1 MHIYLNDLIF
11 NGFHGVYPAEKKIGN
26 TFKVDVR
33 IQMTPTNKTIDQLE
47 QTIDYVQ
54 VYALIQKIM
63 AVPTPLLETIVTNI
77 ADQILAAHP
86 MAESVYVKITKQQ
99 LSVPYFEGTTAVDIE
114 RTRSNYSKSNASI

>member
-33 IQMTPTNKTIDQLE
+33 IQFSPFTKTIHKLE
-47 QTIDYVQ
+47 DTIDYVQ

-63 AVPTPLLETIVTNI
+63 AVPTPLLETIVSNI
-77 ADQILAAHP
+77 ADQILSAHP
-86 MAESVYVKITKQQ
+86 IAESVYVKITKQQ
-99 LSVPYFEGTTAVDIE
+99 LLVPYFEGTISVDIE
-114 RTRSNYSKSNASI
+114 RNRN

>member
-26 TFKVDVR
+26 TFKIDVR
-33 IQMTPTNKTIDQLE
+33 IQLTPASKTIDKLD

-63 AVPTPLLETIVTNI
+63 EVPTPLLETIVSNI
-77 ADQILAAHP
+77 ADQILATHP
-86 MAESVYVKITKQQ
+86 IAESVYVKITKQQ

-114 RTRSNYSKSNASI
+114 IKRNE

>member
-33 IQMTPTNKTIDQLE
+33 IQMTPATKTIHKLE
-47 QTIDYVQ
+47 DTIDYVQ

-99 LSVPYFEGTTAVDIE
+99 LSVPYFQGTTAVDIE

>member
-1 MHIYLNDLIF
+1 MHIYLNDLLF

-33 IQMTPTNKTIDQLE
+33 IQMTPATKTIHKLE
-47 QTIDYVQ
+47 DTIDYVQ

-63 AVPTPLLETIVTNI
+63 AVPTPLLETIVANI
-77 ADQILAAHP
+77 ADQIIAAHP
-86 MAESVYVKITKQQ
+86 LAESVYVKITKQQ

-114 RTRSNYSKSNASI
+114 RNRN

>member
-1 MHIYLNDLIF
+1 MYIYLNDLIF

-26 TFKVDVR
+26 TFKVDLR
-33 IQMTPTNKTIDQLE
+33 IQLTPTTKTIDQLE

-99 LSVPYFEGTTAVDIE
+99 LSVSYFEGTTAVDIE

>member
-26 TFKVDVR
+26 TFKVDLR
-33 IQMTPTNKTIDQLE
+33 IQLTPTTKTIDQLE

-63 AVPTPLLETIVTNI
+63 AVPTPLLETIVSNI
-77 ADQILAAHP
+77 ADQILSAHP
-86 MAESVYVKITKQQ
+86 IAESVYVKITKQQ
-99 LSVPYFEGTTAVDIE
+99 LSVPYFEGTTSVDIE
-114 RTRSNYSKSNASI
+114 RNRN

>member
-11 NGFHGVYPAEKKIGN
+11 NGFHGVYPSEKKIGN
-26 TFKVDVR
+26 TFKLDLR
-33 IQMTPTNKTIDQLE
+33 IQLTPTTKTIDQLE

-114 RTRSNYSKSNASI
+114 RTRSNYSKST

>member
-26 TFKVDVR
+26 TFKVDLR
-33 IQMTPTNKTIDQLE
+33 IQLTPTTKTIDQLD

-63 AVPTPLLETIVTNI
+63 EVPTPLLETIVTNL
-77 ADQILAAHP
+77 ADQILAVHP

-99 LSVPYFEGTTAVDIE
+99 LSVPYFQGTTAVDIE

>member
-33 IQMTPTNKTIDQLE
+33 IQLIPATKKIEQLE

-54 VYALIQKIM
+54 VFGLIQKIM
-63 AVPTPLLETIVTNI
+63 SVPTPLLETIVTKI
-77 ADQILAAHP
+77 ADEILVAHP
-86 MAESVYVKITKQQ
+86 IAQSVYVKITKQQ

-114 RTRSNYSKSNASI
+114 RDRN

>member
-11 NGFHGVYPAEKKIGN
+11 NGFHGVYPSEKKIGN
-26 TFKVDVR
+26 TFKLDLR
-33 IQMTPTNKTIDQLE
+33 IQLTPATKTIEKLE

-99 LSVPYFEGTTAVDIE
+99 LSVPYFQGTTAVDIE

>member
-11 NGFHGVYPAEKKIGN
+11 NGFHGVYPSEKKIGN
-26 TFKVDVR
+26 TFKLDLR
-33 IQMTPTNKTIDQLE
+33 IQLTPTTKTIDQLE

-114 RTRSNYSKSNASI
+114 RTRSNYSKSN

>member
-26 TFKVDVR
+26 TFKVDLR
-33 IQMTPTNKTIDQLE
+33 IQLTPTTKTIDQLD

-99 LSVPYFEGTTAVDIE
+99 LSVSYFEGTTAVDIE

>member
-99 LSVPYFEGTTAVDIE
+99 LSVPYFQGTTAVDIE

>member
-26 TFKVDVR
+26 TFKLDLR
-33 IQMTPTNKTIDQLE
+33 IQLTPTTKTIDQLE

-114 RTRSNYSKSNASI
+114 RFRSNYSKSNASI

>member
-1 MHIYLNDLIF
+1 MHIYLNDLLF
-11 NGFHGVYPAEKKIGN
+11 NGFHGVYPDEKKIGN

-33 IQMTPTNKTIDQLE
+33 IQMTDATKTIHKLE
-47 QTIDYVQ
+47 DTIDYVQ

>member
-11 NGFHGVYPAEKKIGN
+11 NGFHGVYPSEKKIGN
-26 TFKVDVR
+26 TFKVDLR
-33 IQMTPTNKTIDQLE
+33 IQLTPTTKTIDQLD

>member
-26 TFKVDVR
+26 TFKLDLR
-33 IQMTPTNKTIDQLE
+33 IQLTPTTKTIDQLE

-77 ADQILAAHP
+77 ADQILGAHP

>member
-26 TFKVDVR
+26 TFKVDLR
-33 IQMTPTNKTIDQLE
+33 IQLTPTTKTIDRLE

-99 LSVPYFEGTTAVDIE
+99 LSVSYFEGTTAVDIE

>member
-11 NGFHGVYPAEKKIGN
+11 NGFHGVYPSEKKIGN
-26 TFKVDVR
+26 TFKLDLR
-33 IQMTPTNKTIDQLE
+33 IQLTPTTKTIDQLE

>member
-33 IQMTPTNKTIDQLE
+33 IQLNSVTKKIDKLE

-77 ADQILAAHP
+77 ADQILVAHP
-86 MAESVYVKITKQQ
+86 MAEAVYVKITKQQ

-114 RTRSNYSKSNASI
+114 RTRSNKSKSTSSI

>member
-26 TFKVDVR
+26 TFKLDLR
-33 IQMTPTNKTIDQLE
+33 IQLTPTTKTIDQLE

-99 LSVPYFEGTTAVDIE
+99 LSVPYFQGTTAVDIE
-114 RTRSNYSKSNASI
+114 RTRSNYSKSNSSI

>member
-11 NGFHGVYPAEKKIGN
+11 NGFHGVYSAEKKIGN
-26 TFKVDVR
+26 TFKVDLR
-33 IQMTPTNKTIDQLE
+33 IQLTPTTKTIDQLE

-77 ADQILAAHP
+77 ADQILEAHP

-99 LSVPYFEGTTAVDIE
+99 LSLPYFEGTTAVDIE

>member
-11 NGFHGVYPAEKKIGN
+11 NGFHGVYSAEKKIGN
-26 TFKVDVR
+26 TFKVDLR
-33 IQMTPTNKTIDQLE
+33 IQLTPTTKTIDQLE

-77 ADQILAAHP
+77 ADQILEAHP

>member
-33 IQMTPTNKTIDQLE
+33 IQMTPAIKTIHQLE
-47 QTIDYVQ
+47 DTIDYVQ

-63 AVPTPLLETIVTNI
+63 AVPTPLLETIVANI

-86 MAESVYVKITKQQ
+86 MAESVYVKITKLQ

-114 RTRSNYSKSNASI
+114 RSRSNYSKSTSSI

>member
-1 MHIYLNDLIF
+1 MYIYLNDLLF

-33 IQMTPTNKTIDQLE
+33 IQMTPAIKTIHKLE
-47 QTIDYVQ
+47 DTIDYVQ

-63 AVPTPLLETIVTNI
+63 AVPTPLLETIVANI

-86 MAESVYVKITKQQ
+86 MAESVYVKITKLQ

-114 RTRSNYSKSNASI
+114 RSRSNYSKSTTSI

>member
-11 NGFHGVYPAEKKIGN
+11 NGFHGVYPSEKKIGN
-26 TFKVDVR
+26 TFKLDLR
-33 IQMTPTNKTIDQLE
+33 IQLTPTTKTIDQLE

-63 AVPTPLLETIVTNI
+63 AVPTPLLETIVINI

-99 LSVPYFEGTTAVDIE
+99 LSVPYFQGTTAVDIE